1 MKLNQPT
8 KLVWYISLFL
18 GFVGV
23 LLFLAEIITPWNFW
37 MVAVA
42 WVLLV
47 LGTLLK
53 GL

>member
-8 KLVWYISLFL
+8 NLVFVISLIL
-18 GFVGV
+18 GILGV
-23 LLFLAEIITPWNFW
+23 ILVLIGQFDPWNFW

-47 LGTLLK
+47 LGALLK
-53 GL
+53 NF